1 MIQSIFVKFK
11 LIFEMNDEEIYQPK
25 VIFQF
30 ILKKFKD
37 VDIIQNDLFFI
48 EPNLI
53 SFFLQIYM
61 IYLCRVVFL
70 SSMKR
75 KVMKTK

>member
-1 MIQSIFVKFK
+1 
-11 LIFEMNDEEIYQPK
+11 MNDEEIYQPK

-30 ILKKFKD
+30 ILKKIKD
-37 VDIIQNDLFFI
+37 VDIIQNDLFSI

-53 SFFLQIYM
+53 SLFLQICM

-75 KVMKTK
+75 KVRKTKYHLFKPMLFYFNL